1 MNVLLLFFLI
11 FLKRKRQQLRVL
23 LNLNHVI
30 KSSDLVS
37 EKYFII
43 LVAWT
48 NPKNSGYKFYPHEIV
63 IWNAIAI
70 VNFLFLFQ
78 FFWFL
83 NNYNAISACK
93 FTCENNAKIQF
104 NKNLL
109 SFRILTINW
118 QLCQKNEW
126 IDMRNHNFNLPQQLC
141 TKTTQKKNV

>member
-1 MNVLLLFFLI
+1 MFCCIIIVARNFSKLSSIIKVGISSNLTFKICKFPVWMYFCCFSFSFFF

-30 KSSDLVS
+30 NTSDLVS
-37 EKYFII
+37 EKYYII

-48 NPKNSGYKFYPHEIV
+48 KPKNSGYKFYPHEIV

-93 FTCENNAKIQF
+93 FTCENNAKI
-104 NKNLL
+104 
-109 SFRILTINW
+109 SI
-118 QLCQKNEW
+118 
-126 IDMRNHNFNLPQQLC
+126 
-141 TKTTQKKNV
+141 